1 MGVWTE
7 DADQLTMDSKELNI
21 IYKNRKI
28 DLYLQTK
35 SHILGLAGVKGQGK
49 TFLIKVKRKSIS
61 IDLSTICLP
70 YNKMVDTVDNSLT
83 IDKSLR
89 KYLCIYKNW
98 VNIWKFTIC
107 ATVLTAKDIRENI
120 NLDKLKDKTKELLRI
135 SNNSSEPSVI
145 LTQLLN
151 MNINELMT
159 ILGDTGKLFEQL
171 KSLRN
176 SVCVF
181 IDKLDQGLSNYTTIL
196 QDSIGK
202 NESYW
207 EYCQYAL
214 AESSYDIFTNTG
226 RQIKIYYTIR
236 QEALIDSAIL
246 NKNKARNINSYLIT
260 LEYTKNDLK
269 NMYNNYIKNETR
281 QNLKNFELRN
291 SSPSKAF
298 IGFEEVQHGYIDNKY
313 ENVFDYIYRHTFK
326 RPYDIMKICNALYQY
341 GDLEVKDLRHIV
353 NHQSTE
359 ILKLYIQELSSFLP
373 CNLQD
378 IEDLIKMCP
387 ANILSRKSMKDIC
400 SLFHLE
406 HSSNE
411 LWACNQD
418 CSSCT
423 SIRPF
428 SMLYNI
434 GLLGYD
440 RLHEADEIPVISFSN
455 IGSSILE
462 LDAHILPQNGKY
474 FYLHPTLSN
483 MSRDIRNNLGLSYK
497 TSNAVIVGDN
507 YKMDAIPNK
516 ITNNIRNVSYHL
528 SKEKI
533 FVSSTI
539 FDLKKE
545 RRAVRKNLRNRGLHP
560 IMSEHNEF
568 NLHNAQRVHSH
579 DHCLNQVKKC
589 KGFIFVIGNEYGGYY
604 KGNDYLDEKEEIKS
618 LSGGKISNPSISLM
632 EYYIARK
639 NKSKCYVFMAE
650 EIEDKYQN
658 KLLKEEM
665 KSEIDFITHFQL
677 NDNIIKGNWISHY
690 KDMNEFVTFL
700 NSCKF
705 INARL

>member
-1 MGVWTE
+1 M
-7 DADQLTMDSKELNI
+7 
-21 IYKNRKI
+21 
-28 DLYLQTK
+28 
-35 SHILGLAGVKGQGK
+35 
-49 TFLIKVKRKSIS
+49 
-61 IDLSTICLP
+61 
-70 YNKMVDTVDNSLT
+70 
-83 IDKSLR
+83 
-89 KYLCIYKNW
+89 
-98 VNIWKFTIC
+98 
-107 ATVLTAKDIRENI
+107 
-120 NLDKLKDKTKELLRI
+120 
-135 SNNSSEPSVI
+135 
-145 LTQLLN
+145 
-151 MNINELMT
+151 
-159 ILGDTGKLFEQL
+159 
-171 KSLRN
+171 
-176 SVCVF
+176 
-181 IDKLDQGLSNYTTIL
+181 
-196 QDSIGK
+196 
-202 NESYW
+202 
-207 EYCQYAL
+207 
-214 AESSYDIFTNTG
+214 
-226 RQIKIYYTIR
+226 
-236 QEALIDSAIL
+236 
-246 NKNKARNINSYLIT
+246 
-260 LEYTKNDLK
+260 
-269 NMYNNYIKNETR
+269 
-281 QNLKNFELRN
+281 
-291 SSPSKAF
+291 
-298 IGFEEVQHGYIDNKY
+298 
-313 ENVFDYIYRHTFK
+313 
-326 RPYDIMKICNALYQY
+326 
-341 GDLEVKDLRHIV
+341 
-353 NHQSTE
+353 
-359 ILKLYIQELSSFLP
+359 
-373 CNLQD
+373 
-378 IEDLIKMCP
+378 
-387 ANILSRKSMKDIC
+387 
-400 SLFHLE
+400 
-406 HSSNE
+406 
-411 LWACNQD
+411 
-418 CSSCT
+418 
-423 SIRPF
+423 
-428 SMLYNI
+428 
-434 GLLGYD
+434 GYD

-604 KGNDYLDEKEEIKS
+604 KGNDYLNEKEEIKS

-677 NDNIIKGNWISHY
+677 DDNIIKGNWISHY